1 MLFLIRATVH
11 QQNLTNEELWT
22 LWQKEIIIAKK
33 AMENG
38 KIVSAYKVA
47 GSKEVVLIYQADSH
61 DELDRVFTA
70 QLPLADY
77 LTIDEMTPIRPY
89 LDFAEDVINRWG
101 RKSKTGTIEG
111 DLR

>member
-11 QQNLTNEELWT
+11 QQNLSNEELWT
-22 LWQKEIIIAKK
+22 LWENEITIAKK
-33 AMENG
+33 AMESG
-38 KIVSAYKVA
+38 KIISAYKVA

-77 LTIDEMTPIRPY
+77 LTINEMTPIRPY

-101 RKSKTGTIEG
+101 KKHNKNN
-111 DLR
+111 